1 MLYYIQE
8 MRKGG
13 SRCELSISARCTR
26 KGCRHSRQHRD
37 HRKSPA
43 WLEEVSNLDKERE
56 GREPF
61 LKFLVLIISHLKC
74 YEEDFLS
81 HPVLHGGF
89 PCDPVSYR
97 LGKCKR
103 P

>member
-1 MLYYIQE
+1 MSCQSVLDALEKVAVI
-8 MRKGG
+8 
-13 SRCELSISARCTR
+13 LASIATIA
-26 KGCRHSRQHRD
+26 KVLHD
-37 HRKSPA
+37 WKK
-43 WLEEVSNLDKERE
+43 VTSNLDKERE